1 MSNNTAFL
9 PDNYLLTG
17 ASGVLGGCILTE
29 LLKSTDAKIYC
40 MSREQDL
47 DNAHRRILA
56 MVDMYD
62 PQGKAA
68 DQVSRIRVI
77 YGDISK
83 DLLGL
88 SRDDYDTLMSQAKA
102 VIHCAAKLSLIAEY
116 PALREE
122 NVVGTERIA
131 QLCMDANIPLLYTS
145 SFSVVGDKLYEPGFV
160 LKEDKVDYGQCFDDL
175 GYEQTKYESEVILNE
190 LAKQGLQVAIV
201 RPGNIWGDSEHG
213 RYPLTGTTVKGIY
226 YEMVRALVETG
237 YTFHST
243 DDFDVTPVDYVAK
256 ATLEVVKNI
265 TTVSGQT
272 FNLVNPH
279 PPTYNEIV
287 DLLREYGYEIRN
299 VPCDDYFQALHE
311 DRMLL
316 NGKPYH
322 SSFTDILAL
331 VGDDDD
337 LSEQAKYDTSKIQAL
352 LEGTGINCPKLDTKL
367 MKTLL
372 DHCVASGLI
381 KAPADQHPLAEIN
394 EEITAK
400 VFMEHLYD
408 A

>member
-1 MSNNTAFL
+1 MNNNAAFL

-17 ASGVLGGCILTE
+17 ASGVLGGRILTE
-29 LLKSTDAKIYC
+29 LLATTNAKVYC

-47 DNAHRRILA
+47 ENARRRVLE
-56 MVDMYD
+56 MVELYD
-62 PQGKAA
+62 PQGTVT
-68 DQVSRIRVI
+68 DQLSRVSVI
-77 YGDISK
+77 YGDIGK

-88 SRDDYDTLMSQAKA
+88 SNDDYATLVSQVKV

-116 PALREE
+116 PSLREE

-131 QLCMDANIPLLYTS
+131 KLCMQANIPLLYTS
-145 SFSVVGDKLYEPGFV
+145 SFSVIGSKLYETGFV
-160 LKEDKVDYGQCFDDL
+160 LKENQVDYGQHFKDM
-175 GYEQTKYESEVILNE
+175 GYEQTKFESEVLLND
-190 LAKQGLQVAIV
+190 LAKQGLQMAIV
-201 RPGNIWGDSEHG
+201 RPGNIWGDSQNG

-226 YEMVRALVETG
+226 YEMIRALVETG

-256 ATLEVVKNI
+256 ASLEVVKNI
-265 TTVSGQT
+265 GTVSGQT
-272 FNLVNPH
+272 FNLVNPN
-279 PPTYNEIV
+279 PPTYNEII
-287 DLLREYGYEIRN
+287 DLLRAYGYEVRN

-331 VGDDDD
+331 VSDDDN
-337 LSEQAKYDTSKIQAL
+337 LSEQAKYETSGIQAL
-352 LEGTGINCPKLDTKL
+352 LEGTGVSCPKLDAKL
-367 MKTLL
+367 MSTLL
-372 DHCVASGLI
+372 DHCVAAGLI
-381 KAPADQHPLAEIN
+381 KAPAQQHPIAEIS

>member
-1 MSNNTAFL
+1 MNNNAAFL

-17 ASGVLGGCILTE
+17 ASGVLGGRILTE
-29 LLKSTDAKIYC
+29 LLTTTSAKIYC
-40 MSREQDL
+40 MSREKDL
-47 DNAHRRILA
+47 DNARSRILE

-62 PQGKAA
+62 SDSKVG
-68 DQVSRIRVI
+68 DQLSRISVV
-77 YGDISK
+77 YGDIGK

-88 SRDDYDTLMSQAKA
+88 NSDDYATLASQAQV

-116 PALREE
+116 PSLREE
-122 NVVGTERIA
+122 NVAGTERVA
-131 QLCMDANIPLLYTS
+131 KLCMEANIPLLYTS
-145 SFSVVGDKLYEPGFV
+145 SFSVVGSKLYESGFV
-160 LKEDKVDYGQCFDDL
+160 LKEDKVDYGQCFDDM
-175 GYEQTKYESEVILNE
+175 GYEQTKFESEVMLNE
-190 LAKQGLQVAIV
+190 LSQKGLQVAIV
-201 RPGNIWGDSEHG
+201 RPGNIWGDSQNG
-213 RYPLTGTTVKGIY
+213 RYPLSGTTVKGIY
-226 YEMVRALVETG
+226 YEMIRALVETG

-243 DDFDVTPVDYVAK
+243 DDFDITPVDYVAK
-256 ATLEVVKNI
+256 ASLAVVKNI
-265 TTVSGQT
+265 HTVQGQT
-272 FNLVNPH
+272 FNLVNPN
-279 PPTYNEIV
+279 PPTYNAIV
-287 DLLREYGYEIRN
+287 DLLREYGYEVRN

-331 VGDDDD
+331 VSDEDD
-337 LSEQAKYDTSKIQAL
+337 LSEQAKYDTSRIQAL
-352 LEGTGINCPKLDTKL
+352 LKETDIRCPKLDIKL
-367 MKTLL
+367 MTTLL

-381 KAPADQHPLAEIN
+381 KSPADQHPLAEIS